1 MQNTALSEP
10 ASWRV
15 LCLGHLI
22 MKRNHTHFTRL
33 IVLLLLIVT
42 GCAPATTPRF
52 PAAAPATTSAAAFP
66 LTVVDDLGRTVTI
79 ESAPERIVSLLPSNT
94 EILFAA
100 GAGEQVIG
108 VTSFCNYPPEATT
121 REQIGGITN
130 QTISIEAITALEPDL
145 IVASGAQT
153 DAIQTL
159 TETGLVVIVLEPATL
174 VDIYANIELVGRI
187 TAHSDQAAGLVA
199 DMQRR
204 AEAVTTKVA
213 TVPEAERPT
222 VFYEVWNEPL
232 MTAGPNTFIGQLV
245 TLAGGRLIFSDVEE
259 DWPQV
264 SAEVIIERD
273 PTVILGPD
281 SNSEILTSEQIAAR
295 PGWAQIAAVQGE
307 RIYLLNGDIV
317 SRPGPRIIDALE
329 AMARDFYPELFE

>member
-1 MQNTALSEP
+1 
-10 ASWRV
+10 
-15 LCLGHLI
+15 
-22 MKRNHTHFTRL
+22 MKRNHAHFTRL
-33 IVLLLLIVT
+33 IALLLLIVT
-42 GCAPATTPRF
+42 GCAPATTPAA
-52 PAAAPATTSAAAFP
+52 PAAAPVTPSAATFP
-66 LTVVDDLGRTVTI
+66 LTIVDDLGRTVTV

-94 EILFAA
+94 EILFAV

-108 VTSFCNYPPEATT
+108 VTSFCNYPAEAAT

-145 IVASGAQT
+145 VVASGTQT

-159 TETGLVVIVLEPATL
+159 TETGLVVIVLEPSTL
-174 VDIYANIELVGRI
+174 ADIYANIELVGRI

-204 AEAVTTKVA
+204 AEAVTSKVA
-213 TVPEAERPT
+213 AVPEAERPSIY
-222 VFYEVWNEPL
+222 YEVWNEPL

-245 TLAGGRLIFSDVEE
+245 TLAGGRLIFSDVAE

-273 PTVILGPD
+273 PAVILGPD
-281 SNSEILTSEQIAAR
+281 SNSEILTGEQIAAR
-295 PGWAQIAAVQGE
+295 PGWAQIAAVQSG
-307 RIYLLNGDIV
+307 RIYLLDGDIV
-317 SRPGPRIIDALE
+317 SRPGPRIVDALE
-329 AMARDFYPELFE
+329 AMARNFYPDLFE

>member
-1 MQNTALSEP
+1 
-10 ASWRV
+10 
-15 LCLGHLI
+15 
-22 MKRNHTHFTRL
+22 MKRNYFHFTHL
-33 IVLLLLIVT
+33 IALLFLIVT
-42 GCAPATTPRF
+42 GCAPATTP
-52 PAAAPATTSAAAFP
+52 AAPAAIPIAAPSATFP

-79 ESAPERIVSLLPSNT
+79 ESVPERIVSLLPSNT
-94 EILFAA
+94 EILFAV
-100 GAGEQVIG
+100 GAGEQVVG
-108 VTSFCNYPPEATT
+108 VTSFCNYPPEAAT

-174 VDIYANIELVGRI
+174 ADIYANIDLVGRI
-187 TAHSDQAAGLVA
+187 TAHPDQAGGLVA

-213 TVPEAERPT
+213 AVPEAERPT

-245 TLAGGRLIFSDVEE
+245 TLAGGHLIFSDVEE
-259 DWPQV
+259 DWPQA

-281 SNSEILTSEQIAAR
+281 SNSEILTADQIAAR
-295 PGWAQIAAVQGE
+295 PGWAQIAAVQSE

-329 AMARDFYPELFE
+329 TMARDFYPDLFE